1 MSINAFTLNN
11 LYNNG
16 ILDYVP
22 YELTSGMVG
31 TNLQPLSNPYRTI
44 VAQYNGTDSFIPQYN
59 ENSTN
64 QNYINSGDTFIRNT
78 MGPNNYINQN
88 ISGGINAFD
97 GGIGFNS
104 SAGLNGFDGGIGLK
118 SNIDSNSLNNLGF
131 NSQGGM
137 NAFDRGAGNLGNSFS
152 QGVSNFVNNVNRTPS
167 FVKGLISGTILLG
180 GLLLCFKTKKKPIT
194 PKTNNSFLSKINP
207 LKIFKK
213 K

>member
-31 TNLQPLSNPYRTI
+31 SNLQPLNNPYRTI
-44 VAQYNGTDSFIPQYN
+44 VAQYNGTDTFTPQYN
-59 ENSTN
+59 VNN
-64 QNYINSGDTFIRNT
+64 KNLNYIHSGDTFLRNT
-78 MGPNNYINQN
+78 MTPNNHINQN
-88 ISGGINAFD
+88 LSGGINAFD

-104 SAGLNGFDGGIGLK
+104 NAGLNGFDGGIGLK

-131 NSQGGM
+131 NSQGGV
-137 NAFDRGAGNLGNSFS
+137 NAFDGGVGNLGNNFS

-167 FVKGLISGTILLG
+167 FVKGIISGTILLG
-180 GLLLCFKTKKKPIT
+180 GLLLCFKTKKKPT
-194 PKTNNSFLSKINP
+194 APNANNSFWSKINP
-207 LKIFKK
+207 LKFFKK